1 MRRHQ
6 YVVAAFAATTLLLG
20 ACSNANSDDKATPGG
35 PGAGSAAAGAWK
47 APTADCTDPAAATKE
62 ITGTLKVGWSAA
74 LSGPLAGAVGN
85 VLQGMKDRFAVENA
99 AGGINGVKLDVVTRD
114 DAFDPAKAKA
124 NVGQLIQSDKVDVL
138 DVFGSGQLDAVADDQ
153 NAACVPLLFAQSGVP
168 TFRDVK
174 NYPWTTQY
182 LPSADVETA
191 FDVELLKQKYPNGAK
206 VAIAA
211 NQTASGKGLAD
222 GFKKAI
228 EGTNLTLVK
237 EVSLADP
244 AAAATTL
251 SSSGA
256 QVLFDAGVTTDCPAL
271 SIAIG
276 RSGWKPETF
285 LQPSNCVDGN
295 TLYKPAGAAADGQ
308 LVPVWLKNPAS
319 PLYAADAGV
328 TDFAAKVKAANNP
341 APTNSYTVNGWVL
354 GDLMIDVFK
363 KAAASQS
370 KLSHAG
376 IMEAA
381 RVQEYQPPMFI
392 DGIKWKMAPTAPLG
406 ILAFRPFQWNAAET
420 QFKPFG
426 EVIDISSKYITK

>member
-1 MRRHQ
+1 MRRPR
-6 YVVAAFAATTLLLG
+6 YLAAATIATLLLA
-20 ACSNANSDDKATPGG
+20 ACSNANSGDEPEAAGT
-35 PGAGSAAAGAWK
+35 GSAAAGAWK
-47 APTADCTDPAAATKE
+47 APVADCDDPAAATKQ

-74 LSGPLAGAVGN
+74 LSGPLAGAVGA

-99 AGGINGVKLDVVTRD
+99 AGGIGGVKLEVVTRD

-174 NYPWTTQY
+174 NFPWTTQY

-211 NQTASGKGLAD
+211 NQTESGKGLAD
-222 GFKKAI
+222 GFKKALQ
-228 EGTNLTLVK
+228 GTNLELVK

-251 SSSGA
+251 SASGA

-271 SIAIG
+271 SIAVG

-285 LQPSNCVDGN
+285 IQPSNCVDGN

-319 PLYAADAGV
+319 TLYAADPGMQ
-328 TDFAAKVKAANNP
+328 DYLAKLKAQNNA
-341 APTNSYTVNGWVL
+341 APTNSYTVNGWVI
-354 GDLMIDVFK
+354 GDLMVDVFK
-363 KAAASQS
+363 KAAASSS

-392 DGIKWKMAPTAPLG
+392 DGIKWKMAPDAPLG
-406 ILAFRPFQWNAAET
+406 ILAFRPFQWNAADT

-426 EVIDISSKYITK
+426 EVIDISSKYLTK

>member
-1 MRRHQ
+1 MRRHR
-6 YVVAAFAATTLLLG
+6 YVVAAFAATLLLG
-20 ACSNANSDDKATPGG
+20 ACSNANSGNEPEAT
-35 PGAGSAAAGAWK
+35 GSAAAGGWK
-47 APTADCTDPAAATKE
+47 APVGDCDSPAAATKE
-62 ITGTLKVGWSAA
+62 ISGTLKIGWSAA
-74 LSGPLAGAVGN
+74 LSGPLAGAVGA
-85 VLQGMKDRFAVENA
+85 VLQGMSDRFAVENA
-99 AGGINGVKLDVVTRD
+99 AGGVNGVKLEVVTRD

-138 DVFGSGQLDAVADDQ
+138 DVFGSGQLDAVADDE
-153 NAACVPLLFAQSGVP
+153 NAACVPLLFAQAGVP

-174 NYPWTTQY
+174 NFPWTTQY

-191 FDVELLKQKYPNGAK
+191 FDVELLKQKYSNGAK

-211 NQTASGKGLAD
+211 NQTKSGKGLAD
-222 GFKKAI
+222 GFKKALQ
-228 EGTNLTLVK
+228 GTNFELVK
-237 EVSLADP
+237 EVLLADP

-251 SSSGA
+251 SVSGA
-256 QVLFDAGVTTDCPAL
+256 QVLFDAGVTTDCLAL
-271 SIAIG
+271 SIAVG

-285 LQPSNCVDGN
+285 IQPSNCVDGT
-295 TLYKPAGAAADGQ
+295 TLYKPAAAADGQ

-319 PLYAADAGV
+319 PLYASDPGV
-328 TDFAAKVKAANNP
+328 QDYLAKLKAQNNA

-354 GDLMIDVFK
+354 GDLMVDVFK

-376 IMEAA
+376 IIETA

-392 DGIKWKMAPTAPLG
+392 DGIKWKMTPNAPLG
-406 ILAFRPFQWNAAET
+406 ILAFRPYQWNAAEA

-426 EVIDISSKYITK
+426 DVIDISSKYITK

>member
-1 MRRHQ
+1 MRRHH
-6 YVVAAFAATTLLLG
+6 YLVAAATATLLLA
-20 ACSNANSDDKATPGG
+20 ACSNANSGDDPEPAAS
-35 PGAGSAAAGAWK
+35 GASAAAGAWK
-47 APTADCTDPAAATKE
+47 APTQDCDDPAAATKE
-62 ITGTLKVGWSAA
+62 ISGTLKVGWSAA
-74 LSGPLAGAVGN
+74 LSGPLAGAVGA

-174 NYPWTTQY
+174 SFPWTTQY

-191 FDVELLKQKYPNGAK
+191 FDVELLKKKYPNGAK

-211 NQTASGKGLAD
+211 NQTESGKGLAD
-222 GFKKAI
+222 GFKKALQ
-228 EGTNLTLVK
+228 GTNLELVK

-251 SSSGA
+251 SASGA

-271 SIAIG
+271 STAIG

-285 LQPSNCVDGN
+285 IQPSNCVDGN

-319 PLYAADAGV
+319 DLYASDPGM
-328 TDFAAKVKAANNP
+328 TDYLAKLKAQNNA
-341 APTNSYTVNGWVL
+341 APTNSYTVNGWVI

-363 KAAASQS
+363 KAASSPS

-381 RVQEYQPPMFI
+381 RTQEYQPPMFI

-406 ILAFRPFQWNAAET
+406 ILAFRPFQWDATAVA
-420 QFKPFG
+420 FKPFG
-426 EVIDISSKYITK
+426 DVIDISGKYITK